1 MYETE
6 IKSVRSKMDLDTIRE
21 EFIQH
26 KKKFPWRALVCSGAS
41 CMSSDC
47 QDVKEA
53 LEVALEKYELQ
64 SAVDVVVTG
73 CMGACSTGPTLI
85 IEPEDVFY
93 CGLQPKDMDELVR
106 IHFLEK
112 TICREKT
119 FFNLNTR
126 EYIPY
131 LKDVPFFKG
140 QEKIVLHNCGRI
152 DFRSLE
158 EYIANDG
165 YLALHKALTQ
175 MSRDQVIQ
183 EISDAKLRGRGGGG
197 FPTGL
202 KWKLA
207 GKNESDDKYVICNA
221 NEGDPGAFMDRSLL
235 EGDPHGIIE
244 GMVIGGYAIGANRG
258 VVYVKAEYP
267 KAIERTEEAIRRA
280 REINLL
286 GESIFGTD
294 FSFDIEIRIGAG
306 AFICGEETALIA
318 SVEGER
324 GEPKLKPPYP
334 SDAGL
339 FNKPTVINNVETI
352 GNVAAIILKGAD
364 WYSAFGTEE
373 STGTKVFALA
383 GNINNAGLVEVP
395 MGTSLREILFDM
407 GGGIPEGKKFKAALP
422 GGPCGGCVTEEHL
435 DVPMDF
441 ESLPELGATT
451 GSGELI
457 CMDEDT
463 CLVICATIG
472 SGELI
477 CMDEDTCMV
486 DVARYFMEIA
496 QEESCGKCIPCRVG
510 TRRMLEILERIAKGL
525 GKEGDIELLV
535 ELGNVIK
542 DSAFCGLGQTAPNPV
557 LSTIKLFRD
566 EYEEH
571 IHDHCC
577 RAGICPDLSGGPCEN
592 VESVAKP
599 SDKEL

>member
-1 MYETE
+1 MYQTA
-6 IKSVRSKMDLDTIRE
+6 IKSVRNKKNLETIRE
-21 EFIQH
+21 EFIQYR
-26 KKKFPWRALVCSGAS
+26 KKFPWRALVCSGAS
-41 CMSSDC
+41 CMSSNC
-47 QDVKEA
+47 QEVKDA
-53 LEVALEKYELQ
+53 LETALEKYELQ

-93 CGLQPKDMDELVR
+93 CGLQAKDMDELVR

-119 FFNLNTR
+119 FFNLNTG
-126 EYIPY
+126 EYTPY

-140 QEKIVLHNCGRI
+140 QEKIVLQNCGRI

-158 EYIANDG
+158 EYIAGDG
-165 YLALHKALTQ
+165 YQALHEVLTQ
-175 MSRDQVIQ
+175 MNQEQVIQ
-183 EISDAKLRGRGGGG
+183 EISDAKLRGRGGSG

-207 GKNESDDKYVICNA
+207 SKSKSDVKYVICNA

-244 GMVIGGYAIGANRG
+244 GMAIAGYAIGANRG

-267 KAIERTEEAIRRA
+267 KAIDRMEEAIRVA
-280 REINLL
+280 REKNLL
-286 GESIFGTD
+286 GENIFETD

-334 SDAGL
+334 SEAGL
-339 FNKPTVINNVETI
+339 FGKPTVINNVETI
-352 GNVAAIILKGAD
+352 GNISAIILKGAA
-364 WYSAFGTEE
+364 WYASFGTDE

-395 MGTSLREILFDM
+395 MGVSLREILFDM

-422 GGPCGGCVTEEHL
+422 GGPSGGCVTEEHL
-435 DVPMDF
+435 DVPMTY
-441 ESLPELGATT
+441 ESLPEFG
-451 GSGELI
+451 
-457 CMDEDT
+457 
-463 CLVICATIG
+463 ATIG

-510 TRRMLEILERIAKGL
+510 TKRMMEILERITKGQ
-525 GKEGDIELLV
+525 GKDGDIELLV

-557 LSTIKLFRD
+557 LSTIELFRN

-571 IHDHCC
+571 IQNHYC
-577 RAGICPDLSGGPCEN
+577 RAGVCSGMSDALNDDVRDEIVPC
-592 VESVAKP
+592 V
-599 SDKEL
+599 KEV